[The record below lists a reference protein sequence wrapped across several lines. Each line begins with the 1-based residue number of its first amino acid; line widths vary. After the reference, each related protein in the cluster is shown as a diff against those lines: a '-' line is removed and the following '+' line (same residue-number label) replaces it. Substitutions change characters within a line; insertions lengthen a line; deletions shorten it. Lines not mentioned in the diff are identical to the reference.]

1 LTGPAL
7 FWYFKANMSLVFCA
21 FRRFIGE
28 GCARPAAMLLLP

>member
-1 LTGPAL
+1 MNLA
-7 FWYFKANMSLVFCA
+7 FCA